1 MTAVSIRD
9 LRFSYPEK
17 PELLSGISLEASAGE
32 KTGIIG
38 PNGSGKTTLFLL
50 VAGVPKPHSG
60 SITLMEEPVKP
71 GRFNPHFGMVFQN
84 PDDQLFSI
92 SVGDDLAFGLRN
104 MGLDRDETEE
114 RVREMLESLDMSDL
128 AERPPHHL
136 SGGEKR
142 MISLAGVMVMRPDII
157 ALDEP
162 DASLDSRSRRRLID
176 YIRSSSETMLIA
188 SHDLEFVLETCSRV
202 VILDGGEVR
211 ADGPPAEVMS
221 RSDLMEAHGLEKPHS
236 LVPHAEPHH
245 DRKRGMP
252 PREGGICSD

>member
-1 MTAVSIRD
+1 VTAVSVRD

-17 PELLSGISLEASAGE
+17 PEVFSGISLETSEGE

-50 VAGVPKPHSG
+50 VAGVLEPDSG
-60 SITLMEEPVKP
+60 AIALMEEPVKP

-84 PDDQLFSI
+84 PDDQLFSV
-92 SVGDDLAFGLRN
+92 SVGDDIAFGLRN
-104 MGLDRDETEE
+104 MGLGRRETEE
-114 RVREMLESLDMSDL
+114 RVREMLAELDMSDL

-142 MISLAGVMVMRPDII
+142 MISLAGVMVMNPDIV

-162 DASLDSRSRRRLID
+162 DASLDSRSRRKLID
-176 YIRSSSETMLIA
+176 YIRSSTETMLIA
-188 SHDLEFVLETCSRV
+188 SHDLEFILETCSRI
-202 VILDGGEVR
+202 VILDGGEIR
-211 ADGPPAEVMS
+211 ADGPPADVMS
-221 RSDLMEAHGLEKPHS
+221 DSNLMEAHGLEKPHS

-245 DRKRGMP
+245 D
-252 PREGGICSD
+252 CY